1 MIKKNYLKKIY
12 ETQKKIRSVE
22 EKIAIN
28 YKQNKMR
35 CPTHLSVG
43 QEAVAAS
50 SGLALDH
57 NDIAI
62 SYHRSHAHFLA
73 KGGNPK
79 KLFAEL
85 HGFDEGCSKGI
96 GGSMHLVDLK
106 NNFYGS
112 TAIVSN
118 SIPVGV
124 GLAYSLKLAKKKNLV
139 CIYIG
144 DAAVEEGVFF
154 ESINFSILKKLPVVF
169 ICENNFFSV
178 YTHIKNRQPANRK
191 IHKLAS
197 AMGAVSHTYKQD
209 NPFKLHEKFDLLFKK
224 IRKNPMTHFVEVE
237 TFRYLEHCGPNDDT
251 RMGYRKLKD
260 VEKWKKKDPLIFSKN
275 YLIKN
280 KLYNKKQID
289 TLDKKINYSIDKD
302 FNFLRGLK
310 KPKFKNIS
318 KLVYKSK

>member
-12 ETQKKIRSVE
+12 ESQKKIRMVE
-22 EKIAIN
+22 EKIVLN
-28 YKQNKMR
+28 YNKNQMR
-35 CPTHLSVG
+35 CPTHLSIG

-50 SGLALDH
+50 SGLALNH
-57 NDIAI
+57 NDISI

-73 KGGNPK
+73 KGGSPK

-124 GLAYSLKLAKKKNLV
+124 GLAYSLKLAKKNNLV

-154 ESINFSILKKLPVVF
+154 ESMNFSILKKLPVVF
-169 ICENNFFSV
+169 ICENNFYSV
-178 YTHIKNRQPANRK
+178 YTHIKERQPKYRR
-191 IHKLAS
+191 IYKLAS
-197 AMGAVSHTYKQD
+197 AMGATSHFFKQD
-209 NPFKLHEKFDLLFKK
+209 NPFKLYEKFDYLFKK
-224 IRKNPMTHFVEVE
+224 IRKNPSTHFIEIE
-237 TFRYLEHCGPNDDT
+237 TYRYLEHCGPKDDT
-251 RMGYRKLKD
+251 LLGYRKLQE
-260 VEKWKKKDPLIFSKN
+260 VEKWKRKDPLTFTKN

-280 KLYNKKQID
+280 KIFKKSQIENLDTKIYNN
-289 TLDKKINYSIDKD
+289 INKD
-302 FNFLRGLK
+302 FDFLRKLK

-318 KLVYKSK
+318 GLVYKK